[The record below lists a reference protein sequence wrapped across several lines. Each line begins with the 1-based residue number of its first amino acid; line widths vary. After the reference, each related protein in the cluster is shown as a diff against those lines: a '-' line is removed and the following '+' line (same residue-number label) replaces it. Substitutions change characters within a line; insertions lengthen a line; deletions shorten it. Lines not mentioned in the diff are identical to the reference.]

1 MKQVKLGKVTLGN
14 TVIPHGLFLAPMAGF
29 TDISFRDICRELG
42 AEYTVTEMISAKAVC
57 FGDKKTG
64 ELAAIS
70 DDRTSLQI
78 FGHEPEVVGEAVKR
92 LLSGVYTLSEDKS
105 LFPAAI
111 DINMGCPVKKI
122 VSSGDGSA
130 LMQAPSLC
138 RDIVA
143 AARRN
148 AGDIPITVKL
158 RAGFSSEHKNAAEVA
173 LAAVDGGA
181 SAVFVHGRTREQMYA
196 PSSDNSVIAA
206 VRAALPASIPVI
218 GNGDISSVEDAE
230 RMLRETGCDGIMIGR
245 AALGD
250 PWLFGR
256 LLAASDGVVFSEP
269 SIRTRLDTA
278 LRLCATVCERYG
290 ELRGVPTCRGRA
302 GHFIKGISGAAA
314 MREKLCR
321 ASSFSDIEKCLTE
334 NDTYKATL

>member
-1 MKQVKLGKVTLGN
+1 MQVKLGKVTIGN
-14 TVIPHGLFLAPMAGF
+14 AVIPHGLFLAPMAGF
-29 TDISFRDICRELG
+29 TDITFRDICRERG

-70 DDRTSLQI
+70 DSRTALQI
-78 FGHEPEVVGEAVKR
+78 FGHEPEAVGEAVRR
-92 LLSGVYTLSEDKS
+92 LLSGIYPLSESGS
-105 LFPAAI
+105 LSPAAI

-130 LMQAPSLC
+130 LMQTPSLC

-143 AARRN
+143 AAREN

-158 RAGFSSEHKNAAEVA
+158 RAGFSAEHKNAAEVA
-173 LAAVDGGA
+173 LAAVSGGA
-181 SAVFVHGRTREQMYA
+181 AAVFVHGRTREQMYA

-206 VRAALPASIPVI
+206 VRDALPANIPVI
-218 GNGDISSVEDAE
+218 GNGDITSAEDAE

-250 PWLFGR
+250 PWLFER
-256 LLAASDGVVFSEP
+256 IVAASEGEILPEP

-278 LRLCATVCERYG
+278 LRLCAAVCERYG
-290 ELRGVPTCRGRA
+290 ESRGVSMCRGRA
-302 GHFIKGISGAAA
+302 GHFIRGISGAAA

-321 ASSFSDIEKCLTE
+321 ASSFSDIENCLTQ
-334 NDTYKATL
+334 